1 MPNTLSEENYLK
13 AIYHI
18 GKQGNGKTSATAIA
32 AALGN
37 NPASVIVMI
46 KKLVEKKLIQY
57 DKTKGAK
64 LTEKGLKVAF
74 LIVRKHRLWEVF
86 LHDSLGYQWDEVHD
100 MAEQLEHVHRDDFA
114 DRLEKFLGYPEY
126 DPHGDPIPKSDGQ
139 MPVIQRKTLAEIE
152 PGKSCQVVGV
162 KDTSTPFLQYL
173 HQLNIGIGTRLKVLE
188 RIEFDGSIHLLSGK
202 DIKITVSKKFV
213 DNILVA

>member
-1 MPNTLSEENYLK
+1 MSNTLSEENYLK

-18 GKQGNGKTSATAIA
+18 GRQGNDKASATTIA
-32 AALGN
+32 EALKN
-37 NPASVIVMI
+37 NPASVVVMI

-64 LTEKGLKVAF
+64 LTEKGLKVAY

-100 MAEQLEHVHRDDFA
+100 IAEQLEHVHREDIA
-114 DRLEKFLGYPEY
+114 DRLDKFLGFPEY
-126 DPHGDPIPKSDGQ
+126 DPHGDPIPKSDGK
-139 MPVIQRKTLAEIE
+139 MPAMPKRTLAEVE
-152 PGKSCQVVGV
+152 PGKSCKVFGV

-173 HQLNIGIGTRLKVLE
+173 HQLDIGIGTKLKVVQK
-188 RIEFDGSIHLLSGK
+188 IEFDGSMNLIIGEDK
-202 DIKITVSKKFV
+202 KVTVSKKFV
-213 DNILVA
+213 DNILVS